1 MGLCLYFDKERKVI
15 LSRQCFQIYYRNRIQ
30 MPRLLYIVTG
40 STNREQEINIVIKR
54 ADRSCRRLY
63 LLEHRGDTGAGTSL
77 E

>member
-30 MPRLLYIVTG
+30 MPQLLYIVTG

-63 LLEHRGDTGAGTSL
+63 LLERRGDTGAGTSL